1 MKQKQSTRYDDDDVL
16 DWSKSEVETAEIIS
30 ALYHCF
36 SLFSSVSYSWGCKKK
51 RSAIQNTPSSDG
63 GAAVVPPSS
72 DAGKAQASSPATPL
86 SFPATESDEKTKPS
100 KNKTSLKRKREY
112 YLKMIEDL
120 TKTKDS
126 INQDIENVKR
136 HCEQLKEFNL
146 KLKAR
151 EKELLRINGPKVE
164 CKNPNLENNCPI
176 QLNHHIIKV
185 SVNSLAE
192 NEEKMKQQI
201 QILNHQNKHNFG
213 LSQICNDHPTTS
225 LQVASS
231 SVGRNSNMGPLSI
244 PDLNLSIEESVH
256 VEICQPLDEAPSS
269 NNNNNNKDLSKVMA
283 AQARQR
289 RIQIFRLK
297 KPVGNNNNNNSS
309 TKQRQSYNR

>member
-1 MKQKQSTRYDDDDVL
+1 MKQSRYDDVL

-51 RSAIQNTPSSDG
+51 RSAIQNNPSSDG

-72 DAGKAQASSPATPL
+72 DAGKAQVSSPATPL
-86 SFPATESDEKTKPS
+86 SFPATESDEKTKPF

-112 YLKMIEDL
+112 YLNLIEDL
-120 TKTKDS
+120 TKTKES
-126 INQDIENVKR
+126 INQEIEHVKR
-136 HCEQLKEFNL
+136 HYEQLKEFNL

-151 EKELLRINGPKVE
+151 EKELLRINCPKVE

-176 QLNHHIIKV
+176 QLNHIIKV
-185 SVNSLAE
+185 SVNSSNSIDE

-201 QILNHQNKHNFG
+201 QIPNHHNNHNFG
-213 LSQICNDHPTTS
+213 LSQICNGHPMTS
-225 LQVASS
+225 LPVASS
-231 SVGRNSNMGPLSI
+231 SLGHNSNMGPLSI
-244 PDLNLSIEESVH
+244 PDLNLSIEEESVH
-256 VEICQPLDEAPSS
+256 VETCQPLDEAPS
-269 NNNNNNKDLSKVMA
+269 NNNKDLSKVMA

-297 KPVGNNNNNNSS
+297 KPVGYNN

>member
-1 MKQKQSTRYDDDDVL
+1 MKQKQKQSRYDDDVL

-51 RSAIQNTPSSDG
+51 RSAIPSYDG
-63 GAAVVPPSS
+63 GAAVVPPPS

-126 INQDIENVKR
+126 INQEIDHMKR
-136 HCEQLKEFNL
+136 HCEQLKEFNI

-151 EKELLRINGPKVE
+151 EKELSGINGHKVE
-164 CKNPNLENNCPI
+164 CKNPNLENNHPI
-176 QLNHHIIKV
+176 QLNHIIKV

-192 NEEKMKQQI
+192 TENEEKMKQQI
-201 QILNHQNKHNFG
+201 QIPNHHNFG
-213 LSQICNDHPTTS
+213 VSQISNGHLTTS
-225 LQVASS
+225 LPVASS
-231 SVGRNSNMGPLSI
+231 SLGRNSNMGPLSI

-256 VEICQPLDEAPSS
+256 VETCQPLDEAPS
-269 NNNNNNKDLSKVMA
+269 NNSKVMA

-297 KPVGNNNNNNSS
+297 KPVGNNN
-309 TKQRQSYNR
+309 TKQRQSYNSSR